1 MPEWLFDF
9 LSGPTIK
16 IAEAIWN
23 SSMRLIIK
31 LVCSTPQKF
40 STGTWAFVKENLY
53 PWAEG
58 IGLSALNLF
67 FMIAFLKAVSNLH
80 QNITLEMVI
89 EAMVKVVVAN
99 VLYLN
104 ILNIMTT
111 IFSISSAMAKEV
123 FTIDAPDLKVEDM
136 DIGSALF
143 YQLFGLLFILAAIVC
158 SFLMLWTVYSRYI
171 HYMILPD
178 LEKNDGM
185 LQVAVYQPD
194 RENFGS
200 WYQRHILSCMTGGEK
215 DIQELRNL
223 TSGKTTIVSFPLEEE
238 EEAIKEDFISMG
250 INYSQLPDLH
260 VGDGEIQIIVANADL
275 PKVESWYELYRDD
288 LRKDGITDVPD
299 MKKMS
304 MDNYMQTGQQTEAEY
319 IDTASPEL
327 KAVNAKY
334 EGKEKGEIEHQI
346 EAAEYNTM
354 GKESSTAYLRY
365 VNDPAYIP
373 ISIDKKTLVEKSSV
387 INKDGLDRYNQFACR
402 IPGTYGKNEKQL
414 VIPETQVFE
423 TQKGSYIA
431 FLNKEE
437 PVFVFNVRT
446 KQVDHEMRKLTGEE
460 FAKQYFDKVDRPSER
475 KVTSLQKYK
484 EKGKDL
490 SDLKIKMPD
499 PPIRSK

>member
-171 HYMILPD
+171 KLYLLMILAPFAMSA
-178 LEKNDGM
+178 L
-185 LQVAVYQPD
+185 V
-194 RENFGS
+194 
-200 WYQRHILSCMTGGEK
+200 GG
-215 DIQELRNL
+215 Q
-223 TSGKTTIVSFPLEEE
+223 
-238 EEAIKEDFISMG
+238 
-250 INYSQLPDLH
+250 
-260 VGDGEIQIIVANADL
+260 
-275 PKVESWYELYRDD
+275 
-288 LRKDGITDVPD
+288 
-299 MKKMS
+299 
-304 MDNYMQTGQQTEAEY
+304 
-319 IDTASPEL
+319 
-327 KAVNAKY
+327 
-334 EGKEKGEIEHQI
+334 EIERSFYAWMRTFLLNAFEI
-346 EAAEYNTM
+346 VVIALTM
-354 GKESSTAYLRY
+354 
-365 VNDPAYIP
+365 V
-373 ISIDKKTLVEKSSV
+373 ISFKLIGAGISLFD
-387 INKDGLDRYNQFACR
+387 
-402 IPGTYGKNEKQL
+402 GKNIVTSMVDGFWDALNSLFTMIL
-414 VIPETQVFE
+414 VTAAV
-423 TQKGSYIA
+423 KGSNA
-431 FLNKEE
+431 FLIKSIWFINVPKFGTERRRYESKKYHNGCYSVYRTGTCARNQYTGENKE
-437 PVFVFNVRT
+437 
-446 KQVDHEMRKLTGEE
+446 M
-460 FAKQYFDKVDRPSER
+460 
-475 KVTSLQKYK
+475 
-484 EKGKDL
+484 
-490 SDLKIKMPD
+490 
-499 PPIRSK
+499 

>member
-1 MPEWLFDF
+1 MEEKSREVVMAISNAARYMDPFFKLSAMGTILLLQYFARMVKERKLKETEFTDF
-9 LSGPTIK
+9 
-16 IAEAIWN
+16 
-23 SSMRLIIK
+23 
-31 LVCSTPQKF
+31 QKF
-40 STGTWAFVKENLY
+40 LRIT
-53 PWAEG
+53 EG
-58 IGLSALNLF
+58 KYDIMNVPEIPEEQLSEELN
-67 FMIAFLKAVSNLH
+67 
-80 QNITLEMVI
+80 TL
-89 EAMVKVVVAN
+89 
-99 VLYLN
+99 
-104 ILNIMTT
+104 
-111 IFSISSAMAKEV
+111 
-123 FTIDAPDLKVEDM
+123 
-136 DIGSALF
+136 G
-143 YQLFGLLFILAAIVC
+143 
-158 SFLMLWTVYSRYI
+158 I

-194 RENFGS
+194 RENFGA
-200 WYQRHILSCMTGGEK
+200 WYQRYILSRMTGGEK

-223 TSGKTTIVSFPLEEE
+223 TSGKTTIVSFPLEDEE
-238 EEAIKEDFISMG
+238 ELIREDFEKLG
-250 INYSQLPDLH
+250 INYSRLPDLH
-260 VGDGEIQIIVANADL
+260 VGDGELQVVIANADL
-275 PKVESWYELYRDD
+275 PKVESWYKLYQDD

-304 MDNYMQTGQQTEAEY
+304 MDNYMQTGKQTEAEY

-334 EGKEKGEIEHQI
+334 ESKEKGEIEHQI
-346 EAAEYNTM
+346 EAAEHNTM
-354 GKESSTAYLRY
+354 RKESSTAYFRY

-373 ISIDKKTLVEKSSV
+373 VSIDKKTLVEKSSV

-484 EKGKDL
+484 EKGKNL

>member
-1 MPEWLFDF
+1 MPEWLFAF

-171 HYMILPD
+171 KLYLLMILAPFAMSA
-178 LEKNDGM
+178 L
-185 LQVAVYQPD
+185 V
-194 RENFGS
+194 
-200 WYQRHILSCMTGGEK
+200 GG
-215 DIQELRNL
+215 Q
-223 TSGKTTIVSFPLEEE
+223 
-238 EEAIKEDFISMG
+238 
-250 INYSQLPDLH
+250 
-260 VGDGEIQIIVANADL
+260 
-275 PKVESWYELYRDD
+275 
-288 LRKDGITDVPD
+288 
-299 MKKMS
+299 
-304 MDNYMQTGQQTEAEY
+304 
-319 IDTASPEL
+319 
-327 KAVNAKY
+327 
-334 EGKEKGEIEHQI
+334 EIERSFYAWMRTFLLNAFEI
-346 EAAEYNTM
+346 VVIALTM
-354 GKESSTAYLRY
+354 
-365 VNDPAYIP
+365 V
-373 ISIDKKTLVEKSSV
+373 ISFKLIGAGISLFD
-387 INKDGLDRYNQFACR
+387 
-402 IPGTYGKNEKQL
+402 GKNIVTSMVDGFWDALNSLFTMIL
-414 VIPETQVFE
+414 VTAAV
-423 TQKGSYIA
+423 KGSNA
-431 FLNKEE
+431 FL
-437 PVFVFNVRT
+437 
-446 KQVDHEMRKLTGEE
+446 
-460 FAKQYFDKVDRPSER
+460 
-475 KVTSLQKYK
+475 
-484 EKGKDL
+484 
-490 SDLKIKMPD
+490 
-499 PPIRSK
+499 SKAMGL